1 MAAAVVTPSGLED
14 GVSRSRGE
22 GAGEVVV
29 ERGPGAAY
37 HMFVVMEDLVEKLK
51 LLRYEEDL
59 LRKNNLKPP
68 SRHYFALPTNP
79 GEQFYMFFTLAA
91 WLINKAGHPFEQPQ
105 EYDDPNATISNIL
118 SELRSFGRTADFA
131 PSKLKSGY
139 GAHVCYV
146 LDCLAEEAL
155 KYIGFTWKRPTYPV
169 EELEE
174 ETVAE
179 DDAELTLNK
188 VDEEFVEEET
198 DNEENFIDLSVLK
211 AQTYR
216 LQSLGPEKCA
226 LKYHGDSRSWVYMS
240 IFLRFVVNGA
250 REKDMNESAK
260 QEDILESTTDAAEWN
275 LEVERVLPQLKV
287 TIRTDN
293 KDWRIHVDQMHQ
305 HKSGIESALK
315 ETKGLLDKL
324 HSEISRT
331 LEKIGSREKYINNQ
345 LEHLVQEYRAAQA
358 QLSEVTE
365 ELEKVKQEM
374 EEKGSSMTDG
384 APLVKI
390 KQSLTKLKQETI
402 QMDIRIG
409 VVEHT
414 LLQSKLKEKS
424 NMTRDMHATIIP
436 ESAIGSY

>member
-1 MAAAVVTPSGLED
+1 MAAAAAVIPPSGLED
-14 GVSRSRGE
+14 GVSRARGE
-22 GAGEVVV
+22 GAGEAVV

-51 LLRYEEDL
+51 LLRYEEEL
-59 LRKNNLKPP
+59 LRKSNLKPP

-79 GEQFYMFFTLAA
+79 GEQFYMFCTLAA
-91 WLINKAGHPFEQPQ
+91 WLINKTGRPFEQPQ

-118 SELRSFGRTADFA
+118 SELRAFGRTADFP
-131 PSKLKSGY
+131 PSKLKAGY
-139 GAHVCYV
+139 GEHVCYV

-155 KYIGFTWKRPTYPV
+155 KYIGFTWKRPSYPV

-174 ETVAE
+174 ETVPE
-179 DDAELTLNK
+179 DDAELTLSK

-198 DNEENFIDLSVLK
+198 DNEENFIDLNVLK

-216 LQSLGPEKCA
+216 L
-226 LKYHGDSRSWVYMS
+226 DT
-240 IFLRFVVNGA
+240 
-250 REKDMNESAK
+250 NESAK
-260 QEDILESTTDAAEWN
+260 QEDILESTTDAAEWS

-315 ETKGLLDKL
+315 ETKGFLDKL
-324 HSEISRT
+324 HNEISRT

-345 LEHLVQEYRAAQA
+345 LEHLVQEYRGAQA
-358 QLSEVTE
+358 QLSEARERYQQGNGGVTERTRLLSEVTE

-384 APLVKI
+384 TPLVKI

-424 NMTRDMHATIIP
+424 NMTRDMHAAATP
-436 ESAIGSY
+436 ESAIGFY

>member
-1 MAAAVVTPSGLED
+1 MAAAAAVVTPSGLED
-14 GVSRSRGE
+14 EVSRSRGE
-22 GAGEVVV
+22 GAGEMVV

-79 GEQFYMFFTLAA
+79 GEQFYMFCTLAA
-91 WLINKAGHPFEQPQ
+91 WLINKAGRPFEQPQ
-105 EYDDPNATISNIL
+105 EYDDPNAIISNIL
-118 SELRSFGRTADFA
+118 SELRSFGRTADFP

-139 GAHVCYV
+139 GEHVCYV

-155 KYIGFTWKRPTYPV
+155 KYIGFTWKR
-169 EELEE
+169 
-174 ETVAE
+174 
-179 DDAELTLNK
+179 
-188 VDEEFVEEET
+188 
-198 DNEENFIDLSVLK
+198 
-211 AQTYR
+211 
-216 LQSLGPEKCA
+216 
-226 LKYHGDSRSWVYMS
+226 
-240 IFLRFVVNGA
+240 
-250 REKDMNESAK
+250 
-260 QEDILESTTDAAEWN
+260 
-275 LEVERVLPQLKV
+275 
-287 TIRTDN
+287 
-293 KDWRIHVDQMHQ
+293 DWRIHVDQMHQ

-315 ETKGLLDKL
+315 ETKGFLDRL
-324 HSEISRT
+324 HNEISRT

-358 QLSEVTE
+358 QLSEARERYQQGNGGVTERTRILSEVTE

-390 KQSLTKLKQETI
+390 KQSLTKLKQETV

>member
-1 MAAAVVTPSGLED
+1 MTADLAVVTTSGLED
-14 GVSRSRGE
+14 GVPRSRGE
-22 GAGEVVV
+22 GTGEVVV

-51 LLRYEEDL
+51 LLRYEEEFP
-59 LRKNNLKPP
+59 RKSNLKAP

-79 GEQFYMFFTLAA
+79 GEQFYMFCTLAA
-91 WLINKAGHPFEQPQ
+91 WLINKAGRPFEQPQ

-118 SELRSFGRTADFA
+118 SELRSFGRTADFP

-139 GAHVCYV
+139 GEHVCYV

-155 KYIGFTWKRPTYPV
+155 KYIGFTWKRPIYPV
-169 EELEE
+169 EELE

-179 DDAELTLNK
+179 DDAELTLDK

-198 DNEENFIDLSVLK
+198 DNEENFIDLNVLK
-211 AQTYR
+211 AQTYH
-216 LQSLGPEKCA
+216 L
-226 LKYHGDSRSWVYMS
+226 
-240 IFLRFVVNGA
+240 
-250 REKDMNESAK
+250 DMNETAK
-260 QEDILESTTDAAEWN
+260 QEDILESTTDAAEWS

-324 HSEISRT
+324 HNEITRT

-345 LEHLVQEYRAAQA
+345 LENLVQEYRAAQA
-358 QLSEVTE
+358 QLSEAKERYQQANGGVTERTRLLSEVME

-390 KQSLTKLKQETI
+390 KQSLTKLKQETVE
-402 QMDIRIG
+402 MDIRIG
-409 VVEHT
+409 IVEHT

-424 NMTRDMHATIIP
+424 NLTRNMHATVIP
-436 ESAIGSY
+436 EPATGFY